1 MIVDKILSY
10 LADSKKSVDEALLS
24 HVGEAVKLAF
34 KRRFFEDDVF
44 DSKGK
49 LWGSSCGKCVRQN
62 SYNFLGVEKKGRKFD
77 SRAKLVFWAG
87 DIAELTITILAKA
100 AGVPITNIGAD
111 QLHAKIQIG
120 ERAITLRPDGLC
132 EAHLVEIKS
141 MTSYSFERFEK
152 SGPGEEYYA
161 QVQAGM
167 EALGKNKCIFVA
179 YNKESSV
186 LSERVVLK
194 DPEYIKSIK
203 RNAEIVFNSTLDSLP
218 PPPGNLDFDKKTGFY
233 PWNCLYCNVWGHCR
247 TNAEEVL
254 VGNAYRLREK
264 GYPKKV
270 QQVPDNQAARAVP
283 QE

>member
-1 MIVDKILSY
+1 MVVDKILSY
-10 LADSKKSVDEALLS
+10 LADNKKSVNDALLT

-62 SYNFLGVEKKGRKFD
+62 AYNFLGVEKNGRKFD

-120 ERAITLRPDGLC
+120 EKAITLRPDGLC
-132 EAHLVEIKS
+132 DSHLVEIKS

-167 EALGKNKCIFVA
+167 EALNLEKCVFVA

-186 LSERVVLK
+186 LNERVILK
-194 DPEYIKSIK
+194 DTEYIKSIK
-203 RNAEIVFNSTLDSLP
+203 KNAEIVFASTLETLP
-218 PPPGNLDFDKKTGFY
+218 ERPFKPDEKGFY
-233 PWNCLYCNVWGHCR
+233 NWACVYCPFHTTCLIEPGL
-247 TNAEEVL
+247 AEL
-254 VGNAYRLREK
+254 VVVKNAYK
-264 GYPKKV
+264 M
-270 QQVPDNQAARAVP
+270 RAVNGA
-283 QE
+283 